1 MGIYVHIPFCRS
13 KCFYCGFYSVASTVL
28 KDAYVDALCREIE
41 LRADYLPDR
50 RSETLYFGG
59 GTPSFLEISDL
70 EKIIAKLTTTY
81 QFTPDAEWTIE
92 LNPEDMTIE
101 KLTGIKSLG
110 FNRLSVGV
118 QSFSDDVLKQINR
131 THSAEQ
137 AVNAVKLAQSLGF
150 DNIGIDLIIGLPGT
164 QNKNI
169 DHDLSV
175 VKPLLLNHLS
185 VYILSI
191 DSNSVFE
198 NLRNKGNLEIKD
210 DDRLAEEYEKVSGCF
225 REMGFEHYEIS
236 NFARNGKYSRHNTS
250 YWQQKPYI
258 GLGASAH
265 SYDGISRQWNIS
277 NLKTYIN
284 SINNSMLK
292 FDREELSET
301 DKYNEYLMT
310 NLRTMWGVDLT
321 FLEEKYGKFLF
332 CSQKCIENYL
342 QNGYMKQVGRRLRLT
357 EKGWLISDRIFSD
370 LFIV

>member
-28 KDAYVDALCREIE
+28 KDAYVDTLCREIE

-50 RSETLYFGG
+50 RPETLYFGG

-70 EKIIAKLTTTY
+70 EKIIAKLTTIY

-92 LNPEDMTIE
+92 LNPEDMTVE

-118 QSFSDDVLKQINR
+118 QSFSDDVLTQINR
-131 THSAEQ
+131 THSGEQ
-137 AVNAVKLAQSLGF
+137 AVNAVRLAQSLGF

-169 DHDLSV
+169 DYDLSII
-175 VKPLLLNHLS
+175 KSLSLYHLS

-198 NLRNKGNLEIKD
+198 VLRKKGNLEIKD
-210 DDRLAEEYEKVSGCF
+210 DDRLAEEYEKVSGYF

-258 GLGASAH
+258 GLGVSAH

-284 SINNSMLK
+284 SINNSTLK
-292 FDREELSET
+292 FDREELSEI

-321 FLEEKYGKFLF
+321 FLEEKHGKYLSY
-332 CSQKCIENYL
+332 SQKCIENYL
-342 QNGYMKQVGRRLRLT
+342 QNGYMKQAGRQLRLT